1 MDEQRAFTSYYD
13 GMSSTLINQVT
24 IEHGTTIT
32 VSGQWDT
39 GATNTCIS
47 HEVVKSLGLISTGKR
62 SVRTPSG
69 SAVMDTYIVDILLP
83 NNVRI
88 EGLEVTESEIGAQG
102 IGALIGMDIISQG
115 DFAVSNFGGKTIF
128 TFRHPSQGK
137 IDFARD
143 AGIAQKIGPL
153 HGKGKRKKK

>member
-1 MDEQRAFTSYYD
+1 MDEQRAFTTYYN
-13 GMSSTLINQVT
+13 GMSSKLINQVT

-62 SVRTPSG
+62 SVQTPSG
-69 SAVMDTYIVDILLP
+69 VAVMDTYVVDILLP

-88 EGLEVTESEIGAQG
+88 AGLEVTESEIGAQG
-102 IGALIGMDIISQG
+102 IGALIGMDIMSQG
-115 DFAVSNFGGKTIF
+115 DFAVSNYQGRTVF
-128 TFRHPSQGK
+128 TFRHPSQRK
-137 IDFARD
+137 IDFASD
-143 AGIAQKIGPL
+143 ASIAKKIGPL